1 MVTLMGLSTFDM
13 KSDSQVKLVPMK
25 QHYTK
30 VPLFLAFFTLL
41 FYLPTQL
48 NAQCLCANGNVP
60 QTITYQQTRNIR
72 PIDDST
78 NFDLMQFN
86 PDMGQLICVNVFS
99 YITGVV
105 RMRLENDEIYAV
117 TYRVTYQRTDQIQGP
132 GLTPAITNNLTKN
145 YGPDFVSIGP
155 DSVLKNK
162 YLNRNLTGG
171 LAPFLGYGTV
181 PYNYKVTGKTTV
193 NGSINYIFSVSSQDI
208 VTVGLTYSFCPTG
221 LLGTDIKDFSASKKS
236 NADVHLSWTTV
247 NETRG
252 NKYEIEISRNSSDFV
267 SIGSIQANTIEG
279 STASKYE
286 YPYHFSNPGD
296 GNMFFRIKQINTA
309 GKVVYSPIR
318 SIVFEKN
325 KSGFSIYPNPTRT
338 KVQMQFDEPIKG
350 NFTIDIINISGQ
362 IIHSRNMSLQEST
375 GISFELATAPPAGV
389 YYLRA
394 KEQNGNKTYSGKL
407 IIR

>member
-1 MVTLMGLSTFDM
+1 
-13 KSDSQVKLVPMK
+13 MK

-30 VPLFLAFFTLL
+30 VPLILAFFTLL

-48 NAQCLCANGNVP
+48 SAQCLCENGNTP
-60 QTITYQQTRNIR
+60 QTLTYQQTRNIR

-86 PDMGQLICVNVFS
+86 PDLGHLICANVFS
-99 YITGVV
+99 YITGIV
-105 RMRLENDEIYAV
+105 RMRLENDEIYPV

-145 YGPDFVSIGP
+145 YGPYNLAASDGSYFSGPDFVSIGP

-162 YLNRNLTGG
+162 YLSRNITGALT
-171 LAPFLGYGTV
+171 PFLGYGTL
-181 PYNYKVTGKTTV
+181 PFNYKVTGKTTV

-208 VTVGLTYSFCPTG
+208 VTVGITYSFCPTG
-221 LLGTDIKDFSASKKS
+221 LLGTDIKDFAAAKRS
-236 NADVHLSWTTV
+236 NADVQLSWTTV
-247 NETRG
+247 NEIRG
-252 NKYEIEISRNSSDFV
+252 NKYEIEVSRNNSDFV
-267 SIGSIQANTIEG
+267 NVGSLEANTVEG

-286 YPYHFSNPGD
+286 FPYHLTNPGS

-309 GKVVYSPIR
+309 GNVVYSPIR
-318 SIVFEKN
+318 SIVFEKT
-325 KSGFSIYPNPTRT
+325 KAGFSIYPNPTRT
-338 KVQMQFDEPIKG
+338 KVQMQFDEPLRG
-350 NFTIDIINISGQ
+350 NFTVDIINLSGQ
-362 IIHSRNMSLQEST
+362 IIYSRNLSLRENSN
-375 GISFELATAPPAGV
+375 ISFELATAPPAGV

>member
-1 MVTLMGLSTFDM
+1 
-13 KSDSQVKLVPMK
+13 MK

-30 VPLFLAFFTLL
+30 VPIILAFITLL
-41 FYLPTQL
+41 FYLPNQSS
-48 NAQCLCANGNVP
+48 AQCLCENGNTP
-60 QTITYQQTRNIR
+60 QTLTYQQTRNIR

-86 PDMGQLICVNVFS
+86 PDLGQLICVNFFS

-105 RMRLENDEIYAV
+105 RMRLENDEIYPV
-117 TYRVTYQRTDQIQGP
+117 TYRITYQRTDQIQGP
-132 GLTPAITNNLTKN
+132 GLNPAIVTNLTKN
-145 YGPDFVSIGP
+145 YGPYNLAASDGSYFSGPDFVAIGP

-162 YLNRNLTGG
+162 YLARTITGAM
-171 LAPFLGYGTV
+171 APFLGYGTV

-208 VTVGLTYSFCPTG
+208 VTVGLIYSYCPAG
-221 LLGTDIKDFSASKKS
+221 LLGTDIKDFSAAKRS
-236 NADVHLSWTTV
+236 NAEVQLNWTTV
-247 NETRG
+247 NEIKG
-252 NKYEIEISRNSSDFV
+252 NKYEIEVSRNSSDFV
-267 SIGSIQANTIEG
+267 SVGSVQANTVDG

-286 YPYHFSNPGD
+286 FPYRLTNPGA

-309 GKVVYSPIR
+309 GKVVYSPVRLIA
-318 SIVFEKN
+318 FEKT
-325 KSGFSIYPNPTRT
+325 KAGFSIYPNPTRT
-338 KVQMQFDEPIKG
+338 KVQMQFDEPLRG
-350 NFTIDIINISGQ
+350 NFIVDIINLSGQ
-362 IIHSRNMSLQEST
+362 IIYSRNLSLRENSN
-375 GISFELATAPPAGV
+375 ISFELAAAPPAGV